1 MPFLLLLLLFFSSF
15 ANSEPPPI
23 QLASKFHDDIN
34 IDEYWVSE
42 KLDGVRGYWDG
53 KQLISRQGNPFLVP
67 KWFTHDFPNQP
78 LDGELWISREAFE
91 LVSGITRS
99 HKKDESEWKK
109 ISFMIFDLP
118 SSPETFSQRLK
129 VMRQLVAKSS
139 SPYLKMIP
147 QQKVP
152 SHKALQNKL
161 DDVIQAG
168 GEGLML
174 HHVDAY
180 YQVKRSQDLMKLKR
194 YDDAEAV
201 VLEHIAGQGK
211 HHGRMGA
218 LLVKTTEGVVFK
230 IGTGFSDLER
240 ENPPQI
246 GDTITYQYIGKT
258 KNNVPRFASF
268 LRIRYKALP
277 E

>member
-1 MPFLLLLLLFFSSF
+1 MPFLLLLVFFSSL
-15 ANSEPPPI
+15 ANSALPPI

-34 IDEYWVSE
+34 IEDYWVSE
-42 KLDGVRGYWDG
+42 KLDGIRAYWDG
-53 KQLISRQGNPFLVP
+53 KQLISRQGNPFPAP
-67 KWFTHDFPNQP
+67 KWFTDDFPKQP
-78 LDGELWISREAFE
+78 LDGELWISRETFE
-91 LVSGITRS
+91 LVSGITRT
-99 HKKDESEWKK
+99 HKADEDEWRK

-118 SSPETFSQRLK
+118 SSPDTFSQRL
-129 VMRQLVAKSS
+129 VMMQKLVDKSS

-147 QQKVP
+147 QQKIH
-152 SHKALQNKL
+152 SHKALQKKL
-161 DDVIQAG
+161 DDVIKGG

-174 HHVDAY
+174 HHINAY

-201 VLEHIAGQGK
+201 VLEYIPGKGK

-218 LLVKTTEGVVFK
+218 LVVKTTEGIVFK

-240 ENPPQI
+240 ETPPQI
-246 GDTITYQYIGKT
+246 GDIITYQYIGKT

-268 LRIRYKALP
+268 LRIRYKASP